1 MCENHD
7 GLSHRSISEQ
17 RRLHSP
23 SGDEQETE
31 LEPSLEQDEDDRD
44 QDQSQEEQEKDL
56 DGDISPSRKKEF
68 KVNVGAADDREIQL
82 SWLQFNPLTLDLLVS
97 VFTFFGL
104 PELFNAINMITA
116 NSKREK
122 SSFDWCWWLTQEFY
136 NNTEHN

>member
-82 SWLQFNPLTLDLLVS
+82 S
-97 VFTFFGL
+97 
-104 PELFNAINMITA
+104 
-116 NSKREK
+116 
-122 SSFDWCWWLTQEFY
+122 
-136 NNTEHN
+136 